1 MEYNAQLDEMSDH
14 ANKMKVKGKKEFFPQ
29 LFETKELITE
39 FYEKLKDFQSGQ
51 INNDKVAALNAMAYR
66 KVTKK
71 ALQRKLDARTQ
82 NNIGVINKAYDVVKD
97 ATSKMNFNELQEKYG
112 GLAEKIGSCVFS
124 ASNFIE
130 ALKED
135 DCLCLTYD
143 VGRSQA
149 AIMDPTQIVIKD
161 VFPTY
166 ITVSSFM
173 FSAEYALKANSEA
186 HGGFQKSA
194 QGEIVK
200 GIARESITGVLPLYI
215 CPEHWTVA
223 KQLMKPA
230 LGWTVTLDP
239 LGYAFSQVKTVPFMV
254 LCKLYN
260 MPPSE
265 FTEFQI
271 KLVEDTCMEIIKDA
285 SNPKNEIRLN
295 EEVTKLFEGYLKDPL
310 VRTID
315 SIANNQVF
323 LLQLYLMV
331 KLDMIKLP
339 GKEHLEAFFQAVSEE
354 EMRRCTHQ
362 YDPTITDVNE
372 RLLRVLN
379 CDIEREIIKPVN
391 DHVTKVTGGGDKKI
405 TGYAAKFLLALG
417 SDHKE

>member
-323 LLQLYLMV
+323 LLQLYLMA

-339 GKEHLEAFFQAVSEE
+339 GKEHLEAFF
-354 EMRRCTHQ
+354 H
-362 YDPTITDVNE
+362 
-372 RLLRVLN
+372 
-379 CDIEREIIKPVN
+379 
-391 DHVTKVTGGGDKKI
+391 
-405 TGYAAKFLLALG
+405 AKFSWRLQWLIG
-417 SDHKE
+417 DGET